1 MSEHNFEE
9 IKKNIY
15 KQPIEQLKDDIE
27 SSKMSNSYVNNQ
39 NKIQNNNKI
48 IDKYNRK

>member
-15 KQPIEQLKDDIE
+15 KQPIEQLKDDIDRR
-27 SSKMSNSYVNNQ
+27 KN
-39 NKIQNNNKI
+39 
-48 IDKYNRK
+48 IDKNVKLHVATLVT

>member
-27 SSKMSNSYVNNQ
+27 SSKMSNSYVYNQ
-39 NKIQNNNKI
+39 NKRLSI
-48 IDKYNRK
+48 IKSQIEIYI